1 MTKTIKSM
9 LRVDAPNSPK
19 LEEMLDAAIAENAD
33 EIILDM
39 EETEYIC
46 SVGLRVL
53 IGTQKK
59 LRDKT
64 YKFIIRNVK
73 PDIMEIFKV
82 TGFTGILTIE

>member
-64 YKFIIRNVK
+64 CKFIIRNVK

>member
-1 MTKTIKSM
+1 M

>member
-39 EETEYIC
+39 EETESTVPQRTLLPSI
-46 SVGLRVL
+46 LRSAL
-53 IGTQKK
+53 ARTSSPSA
-59 LRDKT
+59 DA
-64 YKFIIRNVK
+64 
-73 PDIMEIFKV
+73 MER
-82 TGFTGILTIE
+82 LASL

>member
-1 MTKTIKSM
+1 MHCPCGAAFIIALIIDVVKV
-9 LRVDAPNSPK
+9 RVEKAT
-19 LEEMLDAAIAENAD
+19 EN
-33 EIILDM
+33 IDM

-64 YKFIIRNVK
+64 CKFIIRNVK